1 MPINGAGQLS
11 IGGDVTGES
20 ILKELDLPTTSEAS
34 LNDAALRGLAEKTS
48 GEISMNNFYGKSDIF
63 NFSIASNLSQTNL
76 RTLAVN
82 AGWNGTSAVVCTL
95 NAGKYITSNS
105 VSVPALTINGS
116 FPSGVQFVNKGFVMG
131 KGGGTSATNGQA
143 GGSAISLGLN
153 VTINQAGGY
162 IGGGGG
168 AGGATSTQTSYGG
181 GGAGAGKG
189 NAGVGG
195 TGGNNQGGRKIPGSG
210 GAGKTTSRS
219 GTNDGNSYAVGS
231 GGQAGGGGSTTTYS
245 TKSTS
250 HTNQGTFVGNCS
262 YSTYYTR
269 RGDAGGGGGGYG
281 ASGGRG
287 ASSATKS
294 GQSASV
300 TTVSG
305 AGGSNNANGGGASS
319 SGAGAVTYSSGGG
332 GGRAVQKNGK
342 TVTWIGGTGNVY
354 GAVS

>member
-1 MPINGAGQLS
+1 MPINSAGQLS
-11 IGGDVTGES
+11 VGGDVTGES

-34 LNDAALRGLAEKTS
+34 LNDTALRGLAGKAS
-48 GEISMNNFYGKSDIF
+48 GEIAMNNFYGKSDVF
-63 NFSIASNLSQTNL
+63 NFAITSNQSQVNL
-76 RTLAVN
+76 RTLAVS

-95 NAGKYITSNS
+95 NSGKYISSNS
-105 VSVPALTINGS
+105 VSTPAFTINGS
-116 FPSGVQFVNKGFVMG
+116 FPNGVTFVNKGFVIG

-168 AGGATSTQTSYGG
+168 AGGATSTQTAYGG

-189 NAGVGG
+189 NVGMG
-195 TGGNNQGGRKIPGSG
+195 ATGGNNQGGRKIPGSG
-210 GAGKTTSRS
+210 GAGKSTSRTAS
-219 GTNDGNSYAVGS
+219 NVGNSYAVGS
-231 GGQAGGGGSTTTYS
+231 GGQAGGGGSSTTYS
-245 TKSTS
+245 TKGTS
-250 HTNQGTFVGNCS
+250 HTNQGTFIGNCS
-262 YSTYYTR
+262 YSTYYSR
-269 RGDAGGGGGGYG
+269 RGDAGGGGGGWG
-281 ASGGRG
+281 ATGGRG
-287 ASSATKS
+287 ASSANKNMTQ
-294 GQSASV
+294 GTV

-305 AGGSNNANGGGASS
+305 AGGANNANGGGASA

-342 TVTWIGGTGNVY
+342 TVTWIGGTSKVY

>member
-1 MPINGAGQLS
+1 MTINAAGILS

-20 ILKELDLPTTSEAS
+20 ILKELQLPTTSQAS
-34 LNDAALRGLAEKTS
+34 LNDAALRGLAEKAS

-63 NFSIASNLSQTNL
+63 NFTINSNLSQTNL

-82 AGWNGTSAVVCTL
+82 AGWNGTSAVVATL
-95 NAGKYITSNS
+95 NSGRYITSNS
-105 VSVPALTINGS
+105 ISVPALTINGS
-116 FPSGVQFVNKGFVMG
+116 FPNGVQLINKGAIMG
-131 KGGGTSATNGQA
+131 KGGGTSAVNGQA

-195 TGGNNQGGRKIPGSG
+195 TGGATQGGRKIPGSG
-210 GAGKTTSRS
+210 GAGRSTSRS
-219 GTNDGNSYAVGS
+219 GTNDGNSYSAGG
-231 GGQAGGGGSTTTYS
+231 GGQAGGGGSSTTYS
-245 TKSTS
+245 SKVGS

-281 ASGGRG
+281 AAGGRG
-287 ASSATKS
+287 ASCASKFGS
-294 GQSASV
+294 SASL

-305 AGGSNNANGGGASS
+305 AGGSNNGGGGGASS
-319 SGAGAVTYSSGGG
+319 SGGGTVTYSSGGG

-342 TVTWIGGTGNVY
+342 VVTWIGGTGNVY